1 MNVLATKSS
10 TRQTLEAKG
19 KPLGKA
25 GVFIVFGFVG
35 LVFATALIGVNAA
48 TSNNIIEIS
57 SASNQL
63 SAVASYDDSGEAS
76 FDWSWFKIENAA
88 GSNLNNGAVLAQA
101 CETADGASTGQ
112 MEFLESGSGSSVDI
126 DTSSID
132 YLYCFMVSVS
142 ENGNARSTDYGGYIV
157 KIIDITN

>member
-1 MNVLATKSS
+1 MNVLSTKPS
-10 TRQTLEAKG
+10 TRQTLEARG

-48 TSNNIIEIS
+48 TSNDMIEIS

-63 SAVASYDDSGEAS
+63 SAVASYDDLGEAS
-76 FDWSWFKIENAA
+76 LDWSWFKIENSA

-101 CETADGASTGQ
+101 CEAADDASTNQ
-112 MEFLESGSGSSVDI
+112 VEFLESGSGSSVDI
-126 DTSSID
+126 NSGSID
-132 YLYCFMVSVS
+132 YLYCFVASVS
-142 ENGNARSTDYGGYIV
+142 ENGGVRSTDYGGYIV
-157 KIIDITN
+157 KIIDVTN